1 MALKRSWVYQRAIG
15 MGEPLM
21 ELRRHVSRR
30 SISKDIGVTTRSK
43 NLQASSVLQPRAMQ
57 QSDFRD
63 MHP

>member
-1 MALKRSWVYQRAIG
+1 